1 MTVLLYQQDDRGVAH
16 VTLDRPDVHNA
27 FNEELIAALTD
38 AFADIA
44 TSSRVRVVVLQSN
57 GASFC
62 AGADLDWMRRAAHYD
77 DAHNLRDATALM
89 TMLDTIDRCPKPVI
103 AAVQGPAY
111 GGGVGLAACADI
123 AIATERAAFRLSEVK
138 LGLIPATI
146 SPFVLQAIGA
156 RQARRY
162 FLTAESFSA
171 EDAHRFGLVHEVVYD
186 EAALKQR
193 VETLVETLLANAP
206 GAITEA
212 KALVR
217 DFAGRAISPEL
228 QADASQRIAHRRA
241 SAEGKEGIAAFLGK
255 RPPDWMTHA

>member
-1 MTVLLYQQDDRGVAH
+1 MTVLLYQQDDQGVAH
-16 VTLDRPDVHNA
+16 VTLDRPEVHNA

-57 GASFC
+57 GTSFC

-77 DAHNLRDATALM
+77 DAHNLRDAAALM

-103 AAVQGPAY
+103 AAIQGPAY
-111 GGGVGLAACADI
+111 GGGVGLVACADI

-171 EDAHRFGLVHEVVYD
+171 GDARHFGLVHEVVHD
-186 EAALKQR
+186 EADLKIR
-193 VETLVETLLANAP
+193 VGTLVEVLLANAP
-206 GAITEA
+206 GAMTEA

-217 DFAGRAISPEL
+217 DFTGQPVSADL
-228 QADASQRIAHRRA
+228 QADATRRIALRRS
-241 SAEGKEGIAAFLGK
+241 SAEGKEGLAAFLGK
-255 RPPDWMTHA
+255 RAPDWMTHA